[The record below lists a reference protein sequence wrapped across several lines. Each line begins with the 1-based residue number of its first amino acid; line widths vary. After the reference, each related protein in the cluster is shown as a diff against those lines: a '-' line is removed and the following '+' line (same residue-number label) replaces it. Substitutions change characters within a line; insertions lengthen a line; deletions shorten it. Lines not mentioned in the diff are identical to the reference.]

1 MTLTCACKN
10 PLLQNNSSQIDYFA
24 VSNFFHDWELK
35 TGCTQISRL
44 YAKYRKT
51 ETHSSKMKSNDKWY
65 QQDSHVAIFGAAPG
79 QDP

>member
-10 PLLQNNSSQIDYFA
+10 PLSQNNSSQIDYFA
-24 VSNFFHDWELK
+24 DFFHDWELK